1 VTADLVKHLNN
12 TSTTVITPALRT
24 LGNFVSGNDHQTQ
37 AVLDAGAL
45 IYMTQLLHNP
55 KKNIRKET
63 CWLLSNIAAG
73 NHNQISTLLHTKG
86 MIPLVLNQLAS
97 GEWDVKKEAAW
108 VISNIATGGNRT
120 HIQQLVDYGAVKPL
134 CDLLKVED
142 AKIVEVSGGG
152 GGGSSTSSK

>member
-1 VTADLVKHLNN
+1 MTADLVKHL
-12 TSTTVITPALRT
+12 TTQATTVVTPALRT
-24 LGNFVSGNDHQTQ
+24 LGNFVSGNDQQTQ

-45 IYMTQLLHNP
+45 IYMASLLHNP

-73 NHNQISTLLHTKG
+73 NHNQISTLIHTKG
-86 MIPLVLNQLAS
+86 MIPLVLGQLSS

-108 VISNIATGGNRT
+108 VISNIATGGNRG
-120 HIQQLVDYGAVKPL
+120 HIQQLVDFGAIKPI

-142 AKIVEVSGGG
+142 AKIVEVRGMW
-152 GGGSSTSSK
+152 